1 MVKGVGLSCV
11 IESDQKVKSLI
22 LSLFKKGVRE
32 SGGLGVFLEIN
43 FFNNPGCF
51 LCSFLLFFLRP
62 RPSIFILRLR
72 F

>member
-43 FFNNPGCF
+43 FSTIRGAFCALFCYFFYDQDPLF
-51 LCSFLLFFLRP
+51 LF
-62 RPSIFILRLR
+62 
-72 F
+72 